1 MSTGSRKLGCLA
13 WKTYIQYHF
22 DQNAANIHDRKES
35 LDSDDQQFHQLI
47 KILYCIPFCI
57 RH

>member
-13 WKTYIQYHF
+13 WKTYMQYQF

-47 KILYCIPFCI
+47 KILYCIPFFI
-57 RH
+57 